1 MAVSLLAAAHVAAA
15 DPAGESPPSPLS
27 LVVDAPLDCTDRGAF
42 FAQIVTHTT
51 RVREARP
58 GEAARTMW
66 VQIGAEPGGARGT
79 LTVRE
84 VDGQQGHRT
93 MGGADCKS
101 VAGGLAFVAAI
112 IIDPHAHLAADGP
125 PPVVAQADVPPT
137 PALPSDAAPHAAM
150 QTQSAARP
158 KGADSKPLSAARPKG
173 ADSLRTSE
181 ASLRGS
187 AGAAL
192 AAASGLGPGIG
203 IVPRVF
209 VSAALGPVSARVSV
223 GYGLPRNVVTA
234 DGTAEIRLAD
244 LRFEPCLLA
253 WSPGALQVHGCALVE
268 GVLLSGQGTSP
279 PSGRTVRADS
289 RTSAEVGLALRP
301 MWALGPRAAVGALF
315 GAAIPVTPR
324 YRFYFEP
331 DTAVYQLSAWSGL
344 VEIDAGV
351 RFW

>member
-1 MAVSLLAAAHVAAA
+1 LLAAAHVAAA

-27 LVVDAPLDCTDRGAF
+27 LVVDAPECTDRGAF
-42 FAQIVTHTT
+42 FSQIVTHTT

-66 VQIGAEPGGARGT
+66 VQIAAEPGGARGT

-84 VDGQQGHRT
+84 VDGQEGHRT
-93 MGGADCKS
+93 MRGADCKS
-101 VAGGLAFVAAI
+101 VAGGLAFVAAV
-112 IIDPHAHLAADGP
+112 IIDPHAHLAAEGP
-125 PPVVAQADVPPT
+125 PPVVPQADVPPT
-137 PALPSDAAPHAAM
+137 PGAPSDAAPHPAA
-150 QTQSAARP
+150 QTQSARERRP
-158 KGADSKPLSAARPKG
+158 TAEP
-173 ADSLRTSE
+173 TSD
-181 ASLRGS
+181 ASLRWS

-209 VSAALGPVSARVSV
+209 VSAELGAVGARLSV
-223 GYGLPRNVVTA
+223 GYALPRDVVTA
-234 DGTAEIRLAD
+234 EGTAEIGLAD
-244 LRFEPCLLA
+244 LRFEPCVLA
-253 WSPGALQVHGCALVE
+253 WSPGALQVRGCALVE
-268 GVLLSGQGTSP
+268 GVFLSGRGTSA
-279 PSGRTVRADS
+279 PSLRTVRADS

-301 MWALGPRAAVGALF
+301 TWALGRRAAVGVLF

-331 DTAVYQLSAWSGL
+331 DTAIYRLSAWSGL